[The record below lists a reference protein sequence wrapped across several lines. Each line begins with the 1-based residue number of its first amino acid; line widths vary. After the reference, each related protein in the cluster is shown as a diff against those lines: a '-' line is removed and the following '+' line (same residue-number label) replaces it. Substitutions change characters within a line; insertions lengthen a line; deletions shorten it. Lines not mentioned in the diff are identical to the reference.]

1 MHAGWNSSSGFTTW
15 SHNKL
20 ANEGIGL
27 NPQGYI
33 HTTQDDFSTSWKFLR
48 LELPFTRN
56 RANRAKFS
64 RLARI
69 KNSNAKTDVKF
80 LAGQVENL
88 TGAVWTRWPSK
99 RLYYKEVVTGRGI

>member
-1 MHAGWNSSSGFTTW
+1 MHAGWKSSSGFTTW

-27 NPQGYI
+27 NPQDYI
-33 HTTQDDFSTSWKFLR
+33 HTAQDDFSTSWKFLR
-48 LELPFTRN
+48 FELPLTRN
-56 RANRAKFS
+56 HAYRAKFS

-69 KNSNAKTDVKF
+69 KTSNAKTDVKF

-88 TGAVWTRWPSK
+88 TGAMWTRWPSK
-99 RLYYKEVVTGRGI
+99 CLYCNEVVIGRGI